1 MTPYKQYQY
10 IYKTSALQSFSI
22 HSLCQKSSHCDP
34 TTFSLRSFPREY
46 RLCSAFYNN
55 KSLMFVLRSL
65 SQKTA
70 PFAVNGLKT
79 MLRRTTPGSLLF
91 VYFDV

>member
-1 MTPYKQYQY
+1 MTPYNQYNC
-10 IYKTSALQSFSI
+10 IYKISALQSNSI

-34 TTFSLRSFPREY
+34 TISGLRSFPREY
-46 RLCSAFYNN
+46 RLCSAFYNI

-79 MLRRTTPGSLLF
+79 MLRRTTPGSLCF